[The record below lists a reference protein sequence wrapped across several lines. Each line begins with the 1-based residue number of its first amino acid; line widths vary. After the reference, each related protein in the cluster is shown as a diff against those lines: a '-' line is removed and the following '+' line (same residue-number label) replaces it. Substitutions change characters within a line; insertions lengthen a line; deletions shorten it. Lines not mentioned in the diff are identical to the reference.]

1 MLLCS
6 FFNLF
11 TLPNISSSYKDTPK
25 SIWLRYFTAFHVLFS
40 LSPFLFSLCSSRNH
54 YMASPKVRGCNVL
67 LWHICTHTIWASG
80 HLPKAAVG
88 CEFTG
93 ISKLHKTGI
102 NSYRTDGEMIQLLQR
117 ILNWPWDN
125 FKLYLA
131 QRDGMYWEW
140 RHPGELLMKSI
151 ACLGRLTQLICKHEL
166 WDCHLS
172 ESYFEFSVICIL
184 CVIFVN
190 GDCNSVSCCKG

>member
-25 SIWLRYFTAFHVLFS
+25 SIWLRYCKLQLHVLFS
-40 LSPFLFSLCSSRNH
+40 LSPFLFSLAAQEIITWLLQRLERVQCLD
-54 YMASPKVRGCNVL
+54 NVL
-67 LWHICTHTIWASG
+67 LWHICTHTIWASA

-117 ILNWPWDN
+117 ILNWPWGN

-131 QRDGMYWEW
+131 QGDGMYWEW
-140 RHPGELLMKSI
+140 DTP
-151 ACLGRLTQLICKHEL
+151 
-166 WDCHLS
+166 
-172 ESYFEFSVICIL
+172 ESF
-184 CVIFVN
+184 
-190 GDCNSVSCCKG
+190 